1 MKYRLVILDT
11 SALIAFVRKQDRY
24 HPWAIKAWQDIAPPM
39 LTCESVLSEVCF
51 LLKNETLGLEAVFDM
66 LKNDVIDVSFSFR
79 EEVSNIKSLMSR
91 YNSVPMSF
99 ADACLVRMSELVV
112 GSSII
117 TLDSDFRIYRQHRD
131 RAIPVIMPDN

>member
-1 MKYRLVILDT
+1 MR
-11 SALIAFVRKQDRY
+11 IAFVRKQDRY
-24 HPWAIKAWQDIAPPM
+24 HPWAIRAWQDISPPM

-66 LKNDVIDVSFSFR
+66 LKNDIIDVPFSFR
-79 EEVSNIKSLMSR
+79 EEVSSIKSLMSR

-131 RAIPVIMPDN
+131 REIPVIMPDN